1 MHDHP
6 RKVSTLIILGL
17 AAASIGGGTALAAE
31 KPAKLEPIPGS
42 DLKRVV
48 LTPKAAQRLAIATV
62 EVSEE
67 PVLRWLMVEG
77 KVEAAP
83 TPTDVASAAASPA
96 QAVAAAA
103 RVHLLE
109 DPNQIL
115 ADPKKMQHSRLI
127 VSLKEDEDGDDDDD
141 DDADDLKQN
150 QDKAKA
156 DDKAKAKERPP
167 VVVMPVGKGR
177 AARLPATPVR
187 VAGIGD
193 AAKASA
199 RGPGSMSQDY
209 EVMKP
214 DHDLRPGQRV
224 YARILHP
231 DSGKPQKVVP
241 YSAVFYDTRG
251 NTWTYTNPEPLV
263 FIRHRVE
270 VESIE
275 GNRAVL
281 SEGPAIGTKVVT
293 AGAPELLGVE
303 QKFGQ

>member
-1 MHDHP
+1 MHNDR
-6 RKVSTLIILGL
+6 RKVSTLVILGL

-31 KPAKLEPIPGS
+31 KPAKLETIPGS

-62 EVSEE
+62 EVGEE

-83 TPTDVASAAASPA
+83 VEVSTAAASPA
-96 QAVAAAA
+96 QAVAAA
-103 RVHLLE
+103 RVRLLD

-141 DDADDLKQN
+141 DDADDMTQN

-187 VAGIGD
+187 VAGVGD
-193 AAKASA
+193 AAKVTAGA
-199 RGPGSMSQDY
+199 PGAMSQNY

-224 YARILHP
+224 FARILHP

-270 VESIE
+270 VESVS

-281 SEGPAIGTKVVT
+281 SEGPALGTKVVT

-303 QKFGQ
+303 QKFGH